1 MSLRSH
7 GPLQFFDSD
16 QSSEQNFKVPAG
28 PSFANRG
35 PNWHI
40 YGGKMTWPN
49 NNVSDM
55 MIPVAGQEILGL

>member
-1 MSLRSH
+1 L
-7 GPLQFFDSD
+7 D
-16 QSSEQNFKVPAG
+16 QSSEQNFKIPAG
-28 PSFANRG
+28 PSFANWG